1 MAYLLDTHA
10 FLWWLADD
18 PQLPQGVRKVIMEP
32 KNDVLVSAAT
42 GWEISFKRALG
53 KLDAPAD
60 LMPILEDEGFIELPI
75 SFDHGQRAGQL
86 PSIHRDPFDRMLVAQ
101 CQAQGLT
108 LLTRDDTISRYPI
121 KTYWE

>member
-42 GWEISFKRALG
+42 GWEISIKRAYG